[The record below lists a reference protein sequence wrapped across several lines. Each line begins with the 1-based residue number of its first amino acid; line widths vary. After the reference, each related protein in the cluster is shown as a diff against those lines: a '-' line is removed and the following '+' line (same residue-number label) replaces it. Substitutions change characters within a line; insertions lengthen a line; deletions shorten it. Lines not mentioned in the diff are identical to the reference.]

1 MQKAVQ
7 KPRRLFLINFMK
19 LALPIMAQTLMIAAM
34 QVVDNVLVG
43 QLQQGRTQLGEYTI
57 SGVAQANK
65 VAFLFQMAAFG
76 MAGGASAFFSQ
87 FWGKRDYEGVN
98 RTLGMGVAAGLVVAL
113 AFAIPSI
120 LAPEAFLR
128 PLLAS
133 SEALWYG
140 AIYLRIVALSFF
152 PYAISAMLSASFK
165 STERVLL
172 PMFASFAGAGIDALA
187 SYVLIFGKF
196 GAPRLEVAGAAA
208 GSVLGVLAELLILLL
223 VGHAK
228 GYFSP
233 RSCAGFFRVRRDFA
247 ARFLKVVLPVVGN
260 EMLWALGVVAYSATY
275 GNMENAAAATS
286 AVIIYSNVEQMAS
299 VILRGTT
306 QATAILIG
314 MSIGAGR
321 EDEARHR
328 AWRMLKINIAIAA
341 LTTVPILAFG
351 GHVTAWFSVGE
362 ATKLSAQ
369 RLIRI
374 FAFVLPLIA
383 ANSVMVVG
391 IFRPGGD
398 STVSMLMDVVPMW
411 ALGVPLA
418 FLAALVLRWD
428 VEYVYLVS
436 TAEYVAK
443 AIFGI
448 WRLRSGKWIHNLV
461 EG

>member
-1 MQKAVQ
+1 MQEVVQ
-7 KPRRLFLINFMK
+7 KPQRSFLFNFMK
-19 LALPIMAQTLMIAAM
+19 LALPIMGQTLMIAAM

-43 QLQQGRTQLGEYTI
+43 QLQQGRTQLGEFTI

-87 FWGKRDYEGVN
+87 FWGKRDREGVD
-98 RTLGMGVAAGLVVAL
+98 RTLGLGVAAGLIVAL
-113 AFAIPSI
+113 LFAIPSI
-120 LAPEAFLR
+120 VAPDVILR

-133 SEALWYG
+133 SAALWYG

-152 PYAISAMLSASFK
+152 PYAISAMLCASYK

-172 PMFASFAGAGIDALA
+172 PMFASFAGAGIDALM

-223 VGHAK
+223 VGYYK
-228 GYFSP
+228 KYFSL
-233 RSCAGFFRVRRDFA
+233 RSCAGFFRVPRAFIA
-247 ARFLKVVLPVVGN
+247 KFLKIVLPVVGN

-286 AVIIYSNVEQMAS
+286 AVIIYSNVEQLAS

-306 QATAILIG
+306 QATAIMIG

-321 EDEARHR
+321 EGEAKRGAR
-328 AWRMLKINIAIAA
+328 RMLLTNIAIATITA
-341 LTTVPILAFG
+341 IPILLFG
-351 GHVTAWFSVGE
+351 GRVTEWFSVGE

-369 RLIRI
+369 RLIQI
-374 FAFVLPLIA
+374 FAFALPLIA
-383 ANSVMVVG
+383 ANSVMIVG

-398 STVSMLMDVVPMW
+398 STVSMLLDVVPMW

-418 FLAALVLRWD
+418 FVAALVLRWS

-436 TAEYVAK
+436 TVEYVAK
-443 AIFGI
+443 AAFGI
-448 WRLRSGKWIHNLV
+448 WRLRTGKWIHNLV